1 MATTIAQLDIDVDEV
16 TKKAGETRKKLM
28 EIAEEMKALK
38 KNFAEG
44 NISVEEYT
52 QQLSQL
58 TAVQKETQKD
68 LRTYE
73 SIMQAN
79 VAANGAAM
87 QSNTLLTGSIREL
100 SAALSQNKKA
110 YSEMSAE
117 QRESA
122 EGKALLATIQEQD
135 KAYKELQKSI
145 GNTQVEVGN
154 YKQAILDALGDNNS
168 FGVSLNGIIANLES
182 MKSKMSGLATII
194 MNYINYNKAS
204 ATAMNATAAATAK
217 SSLAMKIFRG
227 VLVSTGLGAIIV
239 LLGSLVAYLTST
251 QEGIDKVARVITPL
265 KVVFQTLWG
274 VVQNVGKALVEA
286 FTHPKKILDDLL
298 KFIEGQV
305 MNRINGVV
313 NVFKGLGSI
322 LTGDIKEGLK
332 QVGEG
337 TLQTVTGVKDLTGE
351 VKKSIESMKQMG
363 KEMKDTI
370 NEALER
376 GARIEEINQKLSASE
391 ADFIEQTAALKEQF
405 KAQNKIAE
413 DTTKTFKEREEAAR
427 KSIEIQRSINALARE
442 RNGLEQ
448 ELLNLKFASNDTSDA
463 DRAEL
468 ARKKA
473 ELAEKTAAMLE
484 AETTQNNKV
493 NTIHKAML
501 DEQKKQR
508 EEANKRYMEQLKERL
523 SAEKK
528 AIDVYVE
535 SNSAVAQSLEERL
548 QIEEKGKNDRLA
560 VLEEE
565 RKKGIVSRQEYEEQK
580 RKLEKDFANTKV
592 ELSINAVQRR
602 SNSRRRRTSGI
613 MRNSKHMRW
622 PCYNSSRNM
631 ITKVLN

>member
-413 DTTKTFKEREEAAR
+413 DTTKTCKEREEAAR

-473 ELAEKTAAMLE
+473 EYDT
-484 AETTQNNKV
+484 
-493 NTIHKAML
+493 
-501 DEQKKQR
+501 
-508 EEANKRYMEQLKERL
+508 
-523 SAEKK
+523 
-528 AIDVYVE
+528 
-535 SNSAVAQSLEERL
+535 
-548 QIEEKGKNDRLA
+548 
-560 VLEEE
+560 
-565 RKKGIVSRQEYEEQK
+565 
-580 RKLEKDFANTKV
+580 
-592 ELSINAVQRR
+592 
-602 SNSRRRRTSGI
+602 
-613 MRNSKHMRW
+613 
-622 PCYNSSRNM
+622 
-631 ITKVLN
+631 

>member
-87 QSNTLLTGSIREL
+87 QS
-100 SAALSQNKKA
+100 NKKA

-305 MNRINGVV
+305 MNRINGV
-313 NVFKGLGSI
+313 
-322 LTGDIKEGLK
+322 D
-332 QVGEG
+332 
-337 TLQTVTGVKDLTGE
+337 
-351 VKKSIESMKQMG
+351 
-363 KEMKDTI
+363 
-370 NEALER
+370 
-376 GARIEEINQKLSASE
+376 
-391 ADFIEQTAALKEQF
+391 
-405 KAQNKIAE
+405 
-413 DTTKTFKEREEAAR
+413 
-427 KSIEIQRSINALARE
+427 
-442 RNGLEQ
+442 
-448 ELLNLKFASNDTSDA
+448 
-463 DRAEL
+463 
-468 ARKKA
+468 
-473 ELAEKTAAMLE
+473 
-484 AETTQNNKV
+484 
-493 NTIHKAML
+493 
-501 DEQKKQR
+501 
-508 EEANKRYMEQLKERL
+508 
-523 SAEKK
+523 
-528 AIDVYVE
+528 
-535 SNSAVAQSLEERL
+535 
-548 QIEEKGKNDRLA
+548 
-560 VLEEE
+560 
-565 RKKGIVSRQEYEEQK
+565 
-580 RKLEKDFANTKV
+580 
-592 ELSINAVQRR
+592 
-602 SNSRRRRTSGI
+602 
-613 MRNSKHMRW
+613 
-622 PCYNSSRNM
+622 
-631 ITKVLN
+631 